1 MAARSINY
9 LNVGFVPLVDH
20 EMFEEHYAN
29 YGPTASVGLFVPS
42 LDASEGTIK
51 CIKKE
56 NEFVLYQHNNIIRL
70 NSEEIDE
77 TKLRAAI
84 SMFNA
89 FARWVK
95 KHESIG

>member
-1 MAARSINY
+1 M
-9 LNVGFVPLVDH
+9 NVGFAPLI
-20 EMFEEHYAN
+20 EYAMFEEHYAN
-29 YGPTASVGLFVPS
+29 YGPAASVGLFVPS
-42 LDASEGTIK
+42 LDASEGTIN

-56 NEFVLYQHNNIIRL
+56 NKFVLYQYNNIIHL
-70 NSEEIDE
+70 DSEELDE